1 MLPGSTQAL
10 IDLRRTVRSAEAYA
24 YHKDFVD
31 KTPEL
36 YQPETLTRLRAD
48 AAVET
53 SAYIRA
59 RRQVDVIRRSAAA
72 EAFKSIDVIVT
83 PTTPIPP
90 PLLTDVGKDIDTSVT
105 LGASTDRN
113 TPPFNLYGWPTISV
127 PCGFTRGGLPI
138 GLQISGPPGGDA
150 VVLRLARAYEQA
162 TDWHSRRP
170 SV

>member
-1 MLPGSTQAL
+1 MLPGGTQAL
-10 IDLRRTVRSAEAYA
+10 LDVRATVRAAEAYA
-24 YHKDFVD
+24 YHKDFVE

-48 AAVET
+48 AAVDA
-53 SAYIRA
+53 SSYIRA
-59 RRQVDVIRRSAAA
+59 RRQVEVVRRSAAA
-72 EAFKSIDVIVT
+72 EAFNSVDVIVT

-90 PLLTDVGKDIDTSVT
+90 PLLTDVGKDIDASMTLTIRTS
-105 LGASTDRN
+105 RN
-113 TPPFNLYGWPTISV
+113 TAPFNVYGWPTISV

-138 GLQISGPPGGDA
+138 GLQISGPPGGEA

-170 SV
+170 SG

>member
-1 MLPGSTQAL
+1 L
-10 IDLRRTVRSAEAYA
+10 IDLRKTVRSAEAYA

-53 SAYIRA
+53 SAYIHA
-59 RRQVDVIRRSAAA
+59 RRQVDEIRRPAAA
-72 EAFKSIDVIVT
+72 EAFKSVDVTVT

-90 PLLTDVGKDIDTSVT
+90 PLLTEVGKDMDTSMMLSV
-105 LGASTDRN
+105 STDRN
-113 TPPFNLYGWPTISV
+113 APAFNLYGWPTISV

-150 VVLRLARAYEQA
+150 VALRLARAYEQA